1 MKTFLIKFSKFQ
13 ILLKLQILILKW
25 YIILIENISP
35 LYKHM
40 VILIKITT
48 SMNVQ
53 FSKDNQPQIFQGM
66 IQGWIS
72 KQNRDSNLE
81 EL

>member
-1 MKTFLIKFSKFQ
+1 
-13 ILLKLQILILKW
+13 
-25 YIILIENISP
+25 
-35 LYKHM
+35 M

-48 SMNVQ
+48 TMNTKI
-53 FSKDNQPQIFQGM
+53 SKDNQPQIFKWM